1 VRFNKTTINTFAMTF
16 TLLTESNI
24 GQIFDTLDATLSTG
38 FINALEK
45 ALAEYSCRD
54 GVSYQSE
61 RAVVTR
67 PGGQVSLFM
76 PATTEDMIGVKIVGV
91 RPSDKPAPTQAGS
104 KPEPGLKSVLTIC
117 DAYGQAIGVLNA
129 AGLTAFRTSL
139 GSMLLFRFRNRV
151 ENIVV
156 FGAGKQA
163 LWHTRLAVLLR
174 GQDIRKITIVNR
186 SPARTD
192 DLLAELRSEK
202 VALPSH
208 IVLGAFEE
216 GSDRNAAL
224 EALVLESDAIFCTT
238 PSTQPLFPASFLT
251 SNEAQKKSRYIAA
264 IGSYRLDMQEID
276 PQLLQVLTDSSSN
289 LPFPTYKG
297 GVIAV
302 DSIQGCLSEAGEL
315 VKAGVPVERMLE
327 VGAVLQEKATNDAGE
342 LTQWLQ
348 EGFVVYKSVGVGV
361 MDLAIGQHLL
371 SVAKE
376 RNIGLRVDDF

>member
-1 VRFNKTTINTFAMTF
+1 MTF
-16 TLLTESNI
+16 TILTEPDI
-24 GQIFDTLDATLSTG
+24 GQIFDTLDPTQLTG
-38 FINALEK
+38 FIDALEH

-61 RAVVTR
+61 RAAVTR

-91 RPSDKPAPTQAGS
+91 RPSDKIPSTREGQ
-104 KPEPGLKSVLTIC
+104 KPEPGLKSVLTLC
-117 DAYGQAIGVLNA
+117 DAQGQAIGVLNA

-139 GSMLLFRFRNRV
+139 GSMLLFRFRKDV

-163 LWHTRLAVLLR
+163 LWHIRLAILLR

-186 SPARTD
+186 STARTE
-192 DLLAELRSEK
+192 DLITELHSQK

-208 IVLGAFEE
+208 IVVGKFEGGA
-216 GSDRNAAL
+216 DRNTAL
-224 EALVLESDAIFCTT
+224 KSLVLDADAIFCTT
-238 PSTQPLFPASFLT
+238 PSTEPLFPASFLT
-251 SNEAQKKSRYIAA
+251 SQEAHKKSRYISA

-276 PQLLQVLTDSSSN
+276 PPLFQTITDSSN
-289 LPFPTYKG
+289 TLPFPTYKG

-302 DSIQGCLSEAGEL
+302 DSIEGCLKEAGEL
-315 VKAGVPVERMLE
+315 VKAGVPVEKMLE
-327 VGAVLQEKATNDAGE
+327 VGAVLQEKATSGASE
-342 LTQWLQ
+342 LSTWLQ
-348 EGFVVYKSVGVGV
+348 EGLVVYKSVGVGV

-371 SVAKE
+371 TVAAS
-376 RNIGLRVDDF
+376 RNIGLRVEDF

>member
-1 VRFNKTTINTFAMTF
+1 MTF

-24 GQIFDTLDATLSTG
+24 GQIFDTLDATLLTG

-45 ALAEYSCRD
+45 ALAGYSCRD

-117 DAYGQAIGVLNA
+117 DAYGQATGVLNA

>member
-1 VRFNKTTINTFAMTF
+1 MTF

-24 GQIFDTLDATLSTG
+24 GQILDTLDSAQLTG
-38 FINALEK
+38 FIDALEH

-61 RAVVTR
+61 RAAVTR

-91 RPSDKPAPTQAGS
+91 RPSDKPTPTKAGQ
-104 KPEPGLKSVLTIC
+104 KPEPGLKSVLTLC
-117 DAYGQAIGVLNA
+117 DAQGQAIGVLNA

-139 GSMLLFRFRNRV
+139 GSMLLFRFRKTV

-163 LWHTRLAVLLR
+163 LWHIRLAVLLR

-186 SPARTD
+186 STARTD
-192 DLLAELRSEK
+192 DLLGELKGENA
-202 VALPSH
+202 ALPSH
-208 IVLGAFEE
+208 IAIGAFDE
-216 GSDRNAAL
+216 GTDRNAAL
-224 EALVLESDAIFCTT
+224 EALVLDADAIFCTT
-238 PSTQPLFPASFLT
+238 PSTQPLFPSSFLT
-251 SNEAQKKSRYIAA
+251 SQEAQKKSRYIAA
-264 IGSYRLDMQEID
+264 IGSYRLDMQELD
-276 PQLLQVLTDSSSN
+276 PQLLQALTDPSSN

-297 GVIAV
+297 GVISV
-302 DSIQGCLSEAGEL
+302 DSIEGCLKEAGEL
-315 VKAGVPVERMLE
+315 VKAGVPVEKMLE
-327 VGAVLQEKATNDAGE
+327 VGALLQEKATNDYTE
-342 LTQWLQ
+342 LSAWLR

-371 SVAKE
+371 NVAAS
-376 RNIGLRVDDF
+376 RDIGLRVDDF

>member
-1 VRFNKTTINTFAMTF
+1 MAF
-16 TLLTESNI
+16 TLLTGSDI
-24 GQIFDTLDATLSTG
+24 AQILETLDSEQLTR
-38 FINALEK
+38 FVDALEN

-61 RAVVTR
+61 RAAVTR

-91 RPSDKPAPTQAGS
+91 RPSETPAPAKAGQ

-117 DAYGQAIGVLNA
+117 DAHGRAIGVLNA

-139 GSMLLFRFRNRV
+139 GSMLLFRFRKIV

-163 LWHTRLAVLLR
+163 LWHIRLAVLLR
-174 GQDIRKITIVNR
+174 GKDIRKITIVNR
-186 SPARTD
+186 SAARTE
-192 DLLAELRSEK
+192 DLLSELKSEH
-202 VALPSH
+202 VALPPH
-208 IVLGAFEE
+208 ITIGAFDE

-224 EALVLESDAIFCTT
+224 EALVLDADAIFCTT
-238 PSTQPLFPASFLT
+238 PSTQPLFPSRFLT
-251 SNEAQKKSRYIAA
+251 SQEAQKKPRYIAA

-276 PQLLQVLTDSSSN
+276 PQLLQTLIDSSGT
-289 LPFPTYKG
+289 LPFPTYKS
-297 GVIAV
+297 GVISV

-327 VGAVLQEKATNDAGE
+327 VGSLLQEKAASDSGE
-342 LTQWLQ
+342 LSTWLQ
-348 EGFVVYKSVGVGV
+348 DGFVVYKSVGVGV

-371 SVAKE
+371 SVAAS
-376 RNIGLRVDDF
+376 RNIGLRVDNF

>member
-1 VRFNKTTINTFAMTF
+1 MTF

-24 GQIFDTLDATLSTG
+24 GQIFDALEPAQLTG
-38 FINALEK
+38 FIDALEH

-91 RPSDKPAPTQAGS
+91 RPSDKAAPAKSGQ

-117 DAYGQAIGVLNA
+117 DADGQAIGVLNA

-139 GSMLLFRFRNRV
+139 GSMLLFRFRKAV

-163 LWHTRLAVLLR
+163 LWHIRLAVLLR

-186 SPARTD
+186 SAARTE
-192 DLLAELRSEK
+192 DLLSELRSQK

-208 IVLGAFEE
+208 VVIGAFEE
-216 GSDRNAAL
+216 GNDKNAAL

-238 PSTQPLFPASFLT
+238 PSTQPLFPARFLT
-251 SNEAQKKSRYIAA
+251 SEEAQKKSRYIAA

-276 PQLLQVLTDSSSN
+276 PQLLQTLTSSAST
-289 LPFPTYKG
+289 LPFPTHKG

-302 DSIQGCLSEAGEL
+302 DSIEGCLSEAGEL
-315 VKAGVPVERMLE
+315 VKAGVSVEQMLE
-327 VGAVLQEKATNDAGE
+327 VGAVSQEKAIGDAGG
-342 LTQWLQ
+342 LSRWLQ
-348 EGFVVYKSVGVGV
+348 EGFVVYKSVGVGI

-371 SVAKE
+371 SVAAS
-376 RNIGLRVDDF
+376 RDIGLRIDNF

>member
-1 VRFNKTTINTFAMTF
+1 MTF
-16 TLLTESNI
+16 TLLTESII
-24 GQIFDTLDATLSTG
+24 GQIFDTLDPAQLTA
-38 FINALEK
+38 FIDALEH

-91 RPSDKPAPTQAGS
+91 RPSDKIMPSKAGQ

-117 DAYGQAIGVLNA
+117 DADGQAIGVLNA

-139 GSMLLFRFRNRV
+139 GSMLLFRFRKTV

-163 LWHTRLAVLLR
+163 LWHIRLAVLLR
-174 GQDIRKITIVNR
+174 GQDVRKITIVNR
-186 SPARTD
+186 SAARTE
-192 DLLAELRSEK
+192 DLLAELRSQK

-208 IVLGAFEE
+208 IVVGTFEE

-224 EALVLESDAIFCTT
+224 EALVLEADAIFCTT

-251 SNEAQKKSRYIAA
+251 SEEAQKKSRYISA

-276 PQLLQVLTDSSSN
+276 PQLLQILTESSST

-297 GVIAV
+297 GVIVV
-302 DSIQGCLSEAGEL
+302 DSVEGCLKEAGEL
-315 VKAGVPVERMLE
+315 VKAGVPVEKMLE
-327 VGAVLQEKATNDAGE
+327 VGAVLQEKASNDADE
-342 LTQWLQ
+342 LSRWLQ

-371 SVAKE
+371 RVAAA

>member
-1 VRFNKTTINTFAMTF
+1 MTF

-24 GQIFDTLDATLSTG
+24 GQIFNALDATQLTG
-38 FINALEK
+38 FIDALEN

-76 PATTEDMIGVKIVGV
+76 PATTEDMIGVKVVGV
-91 RPSDKPAPTQAGS
+91 RPSDKPAPTKAGS
-104 KPEPGLKSVLTIC
+104 KLEPGLKSVLTIC
-117 DAYGQAIGVLNA
+117 DADGQAIGVLNA

-139 GSMLLFRFRNRV
+139 GSMLLFRFRNTV

-163 LWHTRLAVLLR
+163 LWHIRLAVLFR

-186 SPARTD
+186 SAARTD
-192 DLLAELRSEK
+192 DLLAELQSQR

-208 IVLGAFEE
+208 IVTGAFEE
-216 GSDRNAAL
+216 GTDRNAAL
-224 EALVLESDAIFCTT
+224 QALVLESDAIFCTT

-251 SNEAQKKSRYIAA
+251 SEEAKKKSRYISA

-276 PQLLQVLTDSSSN
+276 PSLLQTLTDSSST
-289 LPFPTYKG
+289 LPFPTYKE
-297 GVIAV
+297 GVVAV
-302 DSIQGCLSEAGEL
+302 DSIAGCISEAGEL

-327 VGAVLQEKATNDAGE
+327 VGAVLQEKATDDSGE
-342 LTQWLQ
+342 LSQWLQ

-371 SVAKE
+371 SVAAS
-376 RNIGLRVDDF
+376 RSIGLRINDF